1 LPREAAQY
9 PQSFVNRLQQ
19 GMTPTGRSIRPAR
32 MGAVTWRI

>member
-1 LPREAAQY
+1 
-9 PQSFVNRLQQ
+9 LQQ